1 MINFIFKPSP
11 TEYQQS
17 VMRERERVRE
27 RYFTLLS
34 YSDVKVGSETRLR
47 CEGDGNPEPEYEW
60 QQKIEDGDTSMV
72 LVRMRDP
79 VLYIR

>member
-1 MINFIFKPSP
+1 MP
-11 TEYQQS
+11 
-17 VMRERERVRE
+17 
-27 RYFTLLS
+27 S